1 MSELSAQ
8 GPALHTGATSVVDV
22 NSATVPPP
30 CKLGMK
36 GYDVDGNEFVYVDFQ
51 ESCVNGEWV
60 AFIGDYKASQL
71 GSASLGYVG
80 LVQATVSAS
89 DRAGWVM
96 VRGVSATALATSGS
110 SGGFPVIV
118 AATTDLGTI
127 ATDGTSAN
135 PIVINGIL
143 ITASPDTCATTALSS
158 SAGQGIASVILNYPF
173 IANVQISTS

>member
-1 MSELSAQ
+1 MPELSGQ
-8 GPALHTGATSVVDV
+8 GPIAHSGATSSVDV
-22 NSATVPPP
+22 NSVASPAPI
-30 CKLGMK
+30 KFGMK
-36 GYDVDGNEFVYVDFQ
+36 GYDVDGNEYIYVDFQ
-51 ESCVNGEWV
+51 ESFANGEWV

-71 GSASLGYVG
+71 GTSSVGFVG

-96 VRGVSATALATSGS
+96 VRGVSSTALATSGS
-110 SGGFPVIV
+110 SGGFPVVV

-135 PIVINGIL
+135 LVSISGIL

-173 IANVQISTS
+173 ISQIQISTS